1 VYIHII
7 QKNTK
12 GDFHD
17 RLSDAVLS
25 ASVNENNGADKYPK
39 DNAFSPQE
47 LNQGDLQHHYRQK
60 TNLKE
65 LNLLR
70 TLGETVQLLAIREFH
85 VALVV

>member
-1 VYIHII
+1 VVYIHII

-25 ASVNENNGADKYPK
+25 ASANENNGANKYPK
-39 DNAFSPQE
+39 DNA
-47 LNQGDLQHHYRQK
+47 
-60 TNLKE
+60 
-65 LNLLR
+65 
-70 TLGETVQLLAIREFH
+70 LAIRKFH